1 MAEARPSRAMP
12 RLLWR
17 VLQFLGLLLGL
28 GVLCALIWAW
38 LARRPGYLV
47 SQELGA
53 SLPERGLA
61 EVFSTDALFA
71 LLAALSGIAIG
82 LISWWWFRNRGWWVC
97 VAAVG
102 GALVVCLLTWLGG
115 MWILPPTFDARLAAA
130 SAGDIIPID
139 LTLHSMSALLVGP
152 FCAITPVMLLAAFWP
167 ESPPHQ
173 VPPSEPRRIA
183 AVD

>member
-1 MAEARPSRAMP
+1 MP

-53 SLPERGLA
+53 SLSERGLA

-71 LLAALSGIAIG
+71 LLAALNGIAIG
-82 LISWWWFRNRGWWVC
+82 LISWWWFRDRGWWVC

-102 GALVVCLLTWLGG
+102 GALAGCLLTWLGG

>member
-53 SLPERGLA
+53 SLSERGLA

-71 LLAALSGIAIG
+71 LLAALNGIAIG
-82 LISWWWFRNRGWWVC
+82 LISWWWFKDRGWWVC

-102 GALVVCLLTWLGG
+102 GALAVCLLTWLGG

>member
-82 LISWWWFRNRGWWVC
+82 LISWWWFRARGWWVC

-102 GALVVCLLTWLGG
+102 GALAVCLLTWLGG

>member
-61 EVFSTDALFA
+61 EVLSTDALFA

-82 LISWWWFRNRGWWVC
+82 LISWWWFRDRGWWVC

-102 GALVVCLLTWLGG
+102 GALAVCLLTWLGG

>member
-53 SLPERGLA
+53 SLSERGLA

-71 LLAALSGIAIG
+71 LLAALNGIAIG
-82 LISWWWFRNRGWWVC
+82 LISWWWFRDRGWWVC

-102 GALVVCLLTWLGG
+102 GALAVCLLTWLGG

>member
-82 LISWWWFRNRGWWVC
+82 LISWWWFRDRGWWVC

-102 GALVVCLLTWLGG
+102 GALAVCLLTWLGG
-115 MWILPPTFDARLAAA
+115 TWILPPTFDSRLAAA
-130 SAGDIIPID
+130 SGGDVIPID

-167 ESPPHQ
+167 ESPPVQ

>member
-1 MAEARPSRAMP
+1 MAEVRPSRAMP

-28 GVLCALIWAW
+28 GVLCALAWAW

-82 LISWWWFRNRGWWVC
+82 LISWWWFRDRGWWVC

-102 GALVVCLLTWLGG
+102 GALTVCLLTWLGG

>member
-61 EVFSTDALFA
+61 EVCSTDALCA

-82 LISWWWFRNRGWWVC
+82 LISWWWFRDRGWWVC

-102 GALVVCLLTWLGG
+102 GALAVCLLTWLGG

>member
-1 MAEARPSRAMP
+1 MP

-53 SLPERGLA
+53 SLSERGLA

-71 LLAALSGIAIG
+71 LLAALNGIAIG
-82 LISWWWFRNRGWWVC
+82 LISWWWFRDRGWWVC

-102 GALVVCLLTWLGG
+102 GALAVCLLTWLGG

>member
-71 LLAALSGIAIG
+71 LLADLSGIAIG
-82 LISWWWFRNRGWWVC
+82 LISWWWFRDRGWWVC

-102 GALVVCLLTWLGG
+102 GALAVCLLTWLGG

-167 ESPPHQ
+167 
-173 VPPSEPRRIA
+173 
-183 AVD
+183 

>member
-1 MAEARPSRAMP
+1 
-12 RLLWR
+12 
-17 VLQFLGLLLGL
+17 
-28 GVLCALIWAW
+28 
-38 LARRPGYLV
+38 
-47 SQELGA
+47 
-53 SLPERGLA
+53 
-61 EVFSTDALFA
+61 LFV

-115 MWILPPTFDARLAAA
+115 TWILPPTFDSRLAAA
-130 SAGDIIPID
+130 SGGDVIPID

-167 ESPPHQ
+167 ESPPVQ

>member
-1 MAEARPSRAMP
+1 MAETPSRAVP

-17 VLQFLGLLLGL
+17 ILQFLGVLLGL
-28 GVLCALIWAW
+28 GALCAFVWARF
-38 LARRPGYLV
+38 AHRPGYLV

-82 LISWWWFRNRGWWVC
+82 LISWWWFRDRGWWVC
-97 VAAVG
+97 VAAAG
-102 GALVVCLLTWLGG
+102 GALVVCLLIWAGG
-115 MWILPPTFDARLAAA
+115 LWILPPSFDSRLAAA
-130 SAGDIIPID
+130 SAGDIVPID
-139 LTLHSMSALLVGP
+139 LTLRSMSALLVGP

-167 ESPPHQ
+167 EPPSS
-173 VPPSEPRRIA
+173 VPAPPSEPRRIA

>member
-82 LISWWWFRNRGWWVC
+82 LISWWWFRDRGWWVC

-102 GALVVCLLTWLGG
+102 GALAVCLLTWLGG

-152 FCAITPVMLLAAFWP
+152 FCAITPVMLLAVFWP

>member
-1 MAEARPSRAMP
+1 MAEIRPSRAMP

>member
-1 MAEARPSRAMP
+1 MAEIRPSRAMP

-17 VLQFLGLLLGL
+17 VLQFLGVLLGL
-28 GVLCALIWAW
+28 GVLCALAWAW

-53 SLPERGLA
+53 SLSERGLA
-61 EVFSTDALFA
+61 EVFSADALFV
-71 LLAALSGIAIG
+71 LCAALSGIAIG

-97 VAAVG
+97 VSAVG
-102 GALVVCLLTWLGG
+102 GALAVCLLTWLGG
-115 MWILPPTFDARLAAA
+115 TWILPSTFDSRLAAA
-130 SAGDIIPID
+130 SAGDVIPID

-167 ESPPHQ
+167 ESPTVQ

>member
-47 SQELGA
+47 PQELGA

-82 LISWWWFRNRGWWVC
+82 LISWWWFRDRGWWVC

-102 GALVVCLLTWLGG
+102 GALAVCLLTWLGG
-115 MWILPPTFDARLAAA
+115 TWILPPTFDSRLAAA
-130 SAGDIIPID
+130 SGGDVIPID